1 MKLFHNERR
10 PEGQKGGSPALAFFV
25 FALTLGLAFFSY
37 QGFSWG
43 GEGKS
48 SASVLS
54 SAASRLETEGL
65 PLRVVATR
73 GEPGRIVARVSF
85 LDRDG
90 KEISVLERSLRGD
103 SLIIDF
109 YLVPVPAAE
118 KGRSLVLAFPRRL
131 RGDREALSEGLQL
144 FDAYTQGGFPAVYAG
159 GSGDLASDA
168 KSKKALSDLFAALAK
183 DDAAGQSP
191 SSAVRSAGGMGGAYR
206 LELVLAGFEPGK
218 PYDIVTNADGSI
230 SARPSRP

>member
-1 MKLFHNERR
+1 
-10 PEGQKGGSPALAFFV
+10 
-25 FALTLGLAFFSY
+25 
-37 QGFSWG
+37 
-43 GEGKS
+43 
-48 SASVLS
+48 
-54 SAASRLETEGL
+54 
-65 PLRVVATR
+65 
-73 GEPGRIVARVSF
+73 VSF

-144 FDAYTQGGFPAVYAG
+144 FDAYTQVGFPAIYGG
-159 GSGDLASDA
+159 GSGDLSSDA
-168 KSKKALSDLFAALAK
+168 KAKKALSDLFAALAK
-183 DDAAGQSP
+183 DDAASAAGQSP
-191 SSAVRSAGGMGGAYR
+191 SSAVRSAGGQGGAYR